1 MSDVITTPE
10 VETEIS
16 AQNDDFNNPNNY
28 ISQVTDEL
36 MRCFDIINRDKFDNE
51 LPRPIITLQ
60 EKKNTRGHCSV
71 RKIWV
76 PVRNEIKKSF
86 ENDPDVRIIEAEDL
100 ESAEAQCEE
109 DENIVTTDDLNEALE
124 SNLESFLESGDYPC
138 FYEINIVPDYI
149 DNSEDGLVQLVSV
162 LLHEAV
168 HLKNIVSGISD
179 TSGAGGRN
187 HNKRFLKT
195 AQAAGLTAEK
205 LPGVGYA
212 MTEPTE
218 ECVEYIKNV
227 VKPDPEKLKFFRYIP
242 AKPKKET
249 PEKKKFIAWVC
260 PGCGMEA
267 KGEEGM
273 NLMCSDCQL
282 ALEPKPRGKRGRKAK
297 SDNGEDN

>member
-1 MSDVITTPE
+1 MSDVITTLE

-86 ENDPDVRIIEAEDL
+86 ENDPDVKIVDTKDVEDT
-100 ESAEAQCEE
+100 ESQTEE
-109 DENIVTTDDLNEALE
+109 DENVVTADDLNEALE

-149 DNSEDGLVQLVSV
+149 DNSEDSMVSLIGV
-162 LLHEAV
+162 LIHEMV
-168 HLKNIVSGISD
+168 HLSNISKGIKD
-179 TSGAGGRN
+179 TSGTGNRN
-187 HNKRFLKT
+187 HNKKFFKL
-195 AQAAGLTAEK
+195 AQEVGLTAEK
-205 LPGVGYA
+205 MPGVGYA
-212 MTEPTE
+212 FTEPTE
-218 ECVEYIKNV
+218 ECIEYIKNE

-249 PEKKKFIAWVC
+249 PEKKKFISWVC

-297 SDNGEDN
+297 ADNGEED

>member
-1 MSDVITTPE
+1 MSDVIITPE

-16 AQNDDFNNPNNY
+16 AQNDDLNNPNNY
-28 ISQVTDEL
+28 ISQITDEL
-36 MRCFDIINRDKFDNE
+36 MRCFDIINQDKFDNE

-86 ENDPDVRIIEAEDL
+86 ENDPDVKIV
-100 ESAEAQCEE
+100 E
-109 DENIVTTDDLNEALE
+109 DESQTEDDENAVTTDDLNEALE

-149 DNSEDGLVQLVSV
+149 DNSEDGMVQLISV
-162 LLHEAV
+162 LMHEMV
-168 HLKNIVSGISD
+168 HLGNISKGVND
-179 TSGAGGRN
+179 TSGAGNRV
-187 HNKRFLKT
+187 HNKKFLKA
-195 AQAAGLTAEK
+195 AQAVGLTAEK
-205 LPGVGYA
+205 MPGVGYA
-212 MTEPTE
+212 FTEPTE
-218 ECVEYIKNV
+218 ECIEYIKNE

-249 PEKKKFIAWVC
+249 PEKKKFISWVC

-267 KGEEGM
+267 KGEDGM

-297 SDNGEDN
+297 SDNGEDD

>member
-1 MSDVITTPE
+1 MSDVIITPE

-16 AQNDDFNNPNNY
+16 AQNDDLNNPNNY

-36 MRCFDIINRDKFDNE
+36 MRCFDIINQDKFDNE

-86 ENDPDVRIIEAEDL
+86 ENDPDVKIV
-100 ESAEAQCEE
+100 E
-109 DENIVTTDDLNEALE
+109 DESQTEDDENAVTTDDLNEALE

-149 DNSEDGLVQLVSV
+149 DNSEDGMVQLISV
-162 LLHEAV
+162 LMHEMV
-168 HLKNIVSGISD
+168 HLGNISKGVND
-179 TSGAGGRN
+179 TSGAGNRV
-187 HNKRFLKT
+187 HNKKFLKA

-218 ECVEYIKNV
+218 ECVEYIKNE

>member
-10 VETEIS
+10 VETGIS

-86 ENDPDVRIIEAEDL
+86 ENDPDVKIVDAKDVEDT
-100 ESAEAQCEE
+100 ESQTEE
-109 DENIVTTDDLNEALE
+109 DENIVTADDLNEALE

-149 DNSEDGLVQLVSV
+149 DNSEDSMVSLIGV
-162 LLHEAV
+162 LIHEMV
-168 HLKNIVSGISD
+168 HLSNISKGIKD
-179 TSGAGGRN
+179 TSGTGNRN
-187 HNKRFLKT
+187 HNKKFFKL
-195 AQAAGLTAEK
+195 AQEVGLTAEK

-297 SDNGEDN
+297 SDNEEDN

>member
-1 MSDVITTPE
+1 M
-10 VETEIS
+10 
-16 AQNDDFNNPNNY
+16 
-28 ISQVTDEL
+28 
-36 MRCFDIINRDKFDNE
+36 
-51 LPRPIITLQ
+51 
-60 EKKNTRGHCSV
+60 
-71 RKIWV
+71 
-76 PVRNEIKKSF
+76 
-86 ENDPDVRIIEAEDL
+86 
-100 ESAEAQCEE
+100 
-109 DENIVTTDDLNEALE
+109 
-124 SNLESFLESGDYPC
+124 
-138 FYEINIVPDYI
+138 
-149 DNSEDGLVQLVSV
+149 
-162 LLHEAV
+162 V
-168 HLKNIVSGISD
+168 HLGNISKGVND
-179 TSGAGGRN
+179 TSGAGNRV
-187 HNKRFLKT
+187 HNKKFLRL
-195 AQAAGLTAEK
+195 AQAVGLTAEK